1 MSKKIKIDILCSNIA
16 PLENLQYS
24 YSANCLKTAIFAN
37 NGSGKTFI
45 SRLFRLME
53 NNTPIYLD
61 DKGNSPTD
69 SLLRFN
75 STKGLFSFKITA
87 PDDTVKEDFSLALH
101 QKQIPTIPQTSY
113 IYHTFNQDYVDEN
126 IRTLGFEKDS
136 EIQGYILGKSHI
148 DLASDKARLQDI
160 DDKGKE
166 LRVKLQ
172 DIIKTFLDKNINA
185 IRDIKRLQEYKQYL
199 SVDTILDSPTKC
211 SKVEVD
217 KNLSDNVDDY
227 NKIKS
232 TPDNLIDIK
241 SIDTTESDFR
251 PTLTNM
257 IENLGKVFSIS
268 SFAEDFKQ
276 KVKNRQ
282 DFIELG
288 LRYKEEEN
296 GLCPFCGQKFE
307 KESLSLI
314 DKYTHYLADEEAK
327 AIKLFQVYKNNIEAE
342 RKRLKSLQVQSVK
355 AINFFDEYKQKYIP
369 SFEKENLQEIE
380 IKSLEEDLDN
390 LSEHLKNKVDNL
402 SIKINLGTEFI
413 SQIDEHYSQL
423 EKIIKDNNKK
433 IDEINARKNK
443 IGEESKSIRRKI
455 CKSAYNKLL
464 DIISGDLNSLL
475 SLREAYKKLNIEI
488 QKKEESEKISKKKT
502 VYETIKKVLDYF
514 FAGKYS
520 LDEDSFRLIFEKKS
534 LEKGQVKRVLSEGEK
549 NIVAFAYYIG
559 DLHLKIQREEDYN
572 KLFFIIDDP
581 ISSMDFT
588 YVYTLCGVIRDL
600 RKIVNKI
607 QYEKFIILTHNNDF
621 MRILCSNNIV
631 TTKILLSRGNLIAF
645 NENFTVPYIHHLVDI
660 YRTARK
666 GELYSHTTAN
676 SIRHIIETLSKFQ
689 NIEISEDS
697 ISEYIKENI
706 PNDKKSYTFIND
718 LSHGGWR
725 SEQEP
730 MTNEDY
736 QEVCEAIIKHI
747 EKKFP
752 KQIKYCEKC
761 CS

>member
-1 MSKKIKIDILCSNIA
+1 M
-16 PLENLQYS
+16 
-24 YSANCLKTAIFAN
+24 
-37 NGSGKTFI
+37 
-45 SRLFRLME
+45 
-53 NNTPIYLD
+53 
-61 DKGNSPTD
+61 
-69 SLLRFN
+69 
-75 STKGLFSFKITA
+75 
-87 PDDTVKEDFSLALH
+87 
-101 QKQIPTIPQTSY
+101 
-113 IYHTFNQDYVDEN
+113 
-126 IRTLGFEKDS
+126 
-136 EIQGYILGKSHI
+136 
-148 DLASDKARLQDI
+148 
-160 DDKGKE
+160 
-166 LRVKLQ
+166 KLQ
-172 DIIKTFLDKNINA
+172 DIIKTFLDKNINV

-199 SVDTILDSPTKC
+199 SIDTILDSSIKC

-217 KNLSDNVDDY
+217 KNLSDNIDDY

-241 SIDTTESDFR
+241 SIDTAESDFL

-296 GLCPFCGQKFE
+296 GVCPFCGQKFE

-314 DKYTHYLADEEAK
+314 DKYTHYLSDEEAK
-327 AIKLFQVYKNNIEAE
+327 AIKQFQVYKNNIEE
-342 RKRLKSLQVQSVK
+342 EKKRLKGLQVQSIK

-380 IKSLEEDLDN
+380 IKFLEEDLDN
-390 LSEHLKNKVDNL
+390 LSEHLKKKIENL
-402 SIKINLGTEFI
+402 STKVNLGTEFI
-413 SQIDEHYSQL
+413 SQIAEHYSQL

-433 IDEINARKNK
+433 IGEINARKNK

-464 DIISGDLNSLL
+464 DETSKDLDTLF

-488 QKKEESEKISKKKT
+488 QKKEESEKISKKKR

-520 LDEDSFRLIFEKKS
+520 LDEDSFRLIFEKRS
-534 LEKGQVKRVLSEGEK
+534 LEEGQVKRVLSEGEK
-549 NIVAFAYYIG
+549 NIVAFAYYLG
-559 DLHLKIQREEDYN
+559 DLHLRIQREEDYN

-600 RKIVNKI
+600 RQIINRI
-607 QYEKFIILTHNNDF
+607 QYERFIIFTHNNDF

-631 TTKILLSRGNLIAF
+631 TTKLLLSRGNLIAF
-645 NENFTVPYIHHLVDI
+645 NENFTVPYINHLVDV
-660 YRTARK
+660 YRIARK
-666 GELYSHTTAN
+666 RQLYSHTTAN

-689 NIEISEDS
+689 NIEVSEES

>member
-1 MSKKIKIDILCSNIA
+1 
-16 PLENLQYS
+16 
-24 YSANCLKTAIFAN
+24 
-37 NGSGKTFI
+37 
-45 SRLFRLME
+45 ME
-53 NNTPIYLD
+53 NNTSIYLD

-75 STKGLFSFKITA
+75 STKGLFSFKITEA
-87 PDDTVKEDFSLALH
+87 NDTVKEDFSLALQ
-101 QKQIPTIPQTSY
+101 QKQIPKIPQTSY

-126 IRTLGFEKDS
+126 IRALGFEKDS

-172 DIIKTFLDKNINA
+172 DIIKTFLDKKINVV
-185 IRDIKRLQEYKQYL
+185 RDIKRLQEYKQYL
-199 SVDTILDSPTKC
+199 SIDTILDSSTKC

-217 KNLSDNVDDY
+217 KNLSDNIDDY

-232 TPDNLIDIK
+232 TPDNLKDIK
-241 SIDTTESDFR
+241 SIDTAESDFR

-296 GLCPFCGQKFE
+296 GVCPFCGQKFE

-314 DKYTHYLADEEAK
+314 DKYTHYLSDEEAK
-327 AIKLFQVYKNNIEAE
+327 AIKQFQVYKNNIEE
-342 RKRLKSLQVQSVK
+342 EKKRLKGLQVQSIE
-355 AINFFDEYKQKYIP
+355 AIKFFDEYKQKYIP

-380 IKSLEEDLDN
+380 IKFLEEDLDN
-390 LSEHLKNKVDNL
+390 LSEHLKKKIENL
-402 SIKINLGTEFI
+402 STKVNLGTEFI

-433 IDEINARKNK
+433 IGEINARKNK

-464 DIISGDLNSLL
+464 DETSKDLDTLF
-475 SLREAYKKLNIEI
+475 SLREEYKKLNIEI
-488 QKKEESEKISKKKT
+488 QKKEESEKISKKKR

-520 LDEDSFRLIFEKKS
+520 LDEDSFRLIFEKRS
-534 LEKGQVKRVLSEGEK
+534 LEEGQVKRVLSEGEK
-549 NIVAFAYYIG
+549 NIVAFAYYLG
-559 DLHLKIQREEDYN
+559 DLHLRIQREEDYN

-600 RKIVNKI
+600 RQIINRI
-607 QYEKFIILTHNNDF
+607 QHEKFIIFTHNNDF

-631 TTKILLSRGNLIAF
+631 ATKLLLSRGNLIAF
-645 NENFTVPYIHHLVDI
+645 NENFTVPYINHLVDV
-660 YRTARK
+660 YRIARK
-666 GELYSHTTAN
+666 RQLYSHTTAN
-676 SIRHIIETLSKFQ
+676 SIRHIIETLAKFQ
-689 NIEISEDS
+689 NIEVSEES

>member
-172 DIIKTFLDKNINA
+172 DIIKTFLDKNINV

-199 SVDTILDSPTKC
+199 SIDTILNSSTKC

-217 KNLSDNVDDY
+217 KNLSDNIDDY

-241 SIDTTESDFR
+241 FIDTAESDFL

-296 GLCPFCGQKFE
+296 GVCPFCGQKFE

-327 AIKLFQVYKNNIEAE
+327 AIKQFQVYKNNIEE
-342 RKRLKSLQVQSVK
+342 EKKRLKGLQVQSVQ
-355 AINFFDEYKQKYIP
+355 AINLFNEYGQNYIP

-380 IKSLEEDLDN
+380 IKSLVEDLDN
-390 LSEHLKNKVDNL
+390 LSIHLKKKLDNL
-402 SIKINLGTEFI
+402 SAKINLGTEFI
-413 SQIDEHYSQL
+413 SQIVEHYSQV
-423 EKIIKDNNKK
+423 EKTIKDNNKK

-464 DIISGDLNSLL
+464 DETSKDLDTLF
-475 SLREAYKKLNIEI
+475 SLREAYKRLNIEI
-488 QKKEESEKISKKKT
+488 QEKEESEKISKKKR

-520 LDEDSFRLIFEKKS
+520 LDEDSFRLIFEKRS
-534 LEKGQVKRVLSEGEK
+534 L
-549 NIVAFAYYIG
+549 
-559 DLHLKIQREEDYN
+559 
-572 KLFFIIDDP
+572 
-581 ISSMDFT
+581 
-588 YVYTLCGVIRDL
+588 
-600 RKIVNKI
+600 
-607 QYEKFIILTHNNDF
+607 
-621 MRILCSNNIV
+621 
-631 TTKILLSRGNLIAF
+631 
-645 NENFTVPYIHHLVDI
+645 
-660 YRTARK
+660 
-666 GELYSHTTAN
+666 
-676 SIRHIIETLSKFQ
+676 
-689 NIEISEDS
+689 
-697 ISEYIKENI
+697 
-706 PNDKKSYTFIND
+706 
-718 LSHGGWR
+718 
-725 SEQEP
+725 
-730 MTNEDY
+730 
-736 QEVCEAIIKHI
+736 
-747 EKKFP
+747 
-752 KQIKYCEKC
+752 
-761 CS
+761 

>member
-1 MSKKIKIDILCSNIA
+1 M
-16 PLENLQYS
+16 
-24 YSANCLKTAIFAN
+24 
-37 NGSGKTFI
+37 
-45 SRLFRLME
+45 
-53 NNTPIYLD
+53 
-61 DKGNSPTD
+61 
-69 SLLRFN
+69 
-75 STKGLFSFKITA
+75 
-87 PDDTVKEDFSLALH
+87 
-101 QKQIPTIPQTSY
+101 
-113 IYHTFNQDYVDEN
+113 
-126 IRTLGFEKDS
+126 
-136 EIQGYILGKSHI
+136 
-148 DLASDKARLQDI
+148 
-160 DDKGKE
+160 
-166 LRVKLQ
+166 
-172 DIIKTFLDKNINA
+172 
-185 IRDIKRLQEYKQYL
+185 
-199 SVDTILDSPTKC
+199 
-211 SKVEVD
+211 
-217 KNLSDNVDDY
+217 
-227 NKIKS
+227 
-232 TPDNLIDIK
+232 
-241 SIDTTESDFR
+241 
-251 PTLTNM
+251 
-257 IENLGKVFSIS
+257 
-268 SFAEDFKQ
+268 
-276 KVKNRQ
+276 
-282 DFIELG
+282 
-288 LRYKEEEN
+288 
-296 GLCPFCGQKFE
+296 
-307 KESLSLI
+307 
-314 DKYTHYLADEEAK
+314 
-327 AIKLFQVYKNNIEAE
+327 
-342 RKRLKSLQVQSVK
+342 QSVQ
-355 AINFFDEYKQKYIP
+355 AINLFNEYGQNYIP

-380 IKSLEEDLDN
+380 IKSLVEDLDN
-390 LSEHLKNKVDNL
+390 LSIHLKKKLDNL
-402 SIKINLGTEFI
+402 SAKINLGTEFI
-413 SQIDEHYSQL
+413 SQIVEHYSQV
-423 EKIIKDNNKK
+423 EKTIKDNNKK

-464 DIISGDLNSLL
+464 DETSKDLDTLF
-475 SLREAYKKLNIEI
+475 SLREAYKRLNIEI
-488 QKKEESEKISKKKT
+488 QEKEESEKISKKKR

-520 LDEDSFRLIFEKKS
+520 LDEDSFRLIFEKRS
-534 LEKGQVKRVLSEGEK
+534 LEEGQVKRVLSEGEK

-559 DLHLKIQREEDYN
+559 DMHLKIQREEDYN

>member
-1 MSKKIKIDILCSNIA
+1 M
-16 PLENLQYS
+16 
-24 YSANCLKTAIFAN
+24 
-37 NGSGKTFI
+37 
-45 SRLFRLME
+45 
-53 NNTPIYLD
+53 
-61 DKGNSPTD
+61 
-69 SLLRFN
+69 
-75 STKGLFSFKITA
+75 
-87 PDDTVKEDFSLALH
+87 
-101 QKQIPTIPQTSY
+101 
-113 IYHTFNQDYVDEN
+113 
-126 IRTLGFEKDS
+126 
-136 EIQGYILGKSHI
+136 
-148 DLASDKARLQDI
+148 ASDKARLQDI

-172 DIIKTFLDKNINA
+172 DIIKTFLDKNINV

-199 SVDTILDSPTKC
+199 SIDTILNSSTKC

-217 KNLSDNVDDY
+217 KNLSDNIDDY

-241 SIDTTESDFR
+241 FIDTAESDFL

-296 GLCPFCGQKFE
+296 GVCPFCGQKFE

-327 AIKLFQVYKNNIEAE
+327 AIKQFQVYKNNIEE
-342 RKRLKSLQVQSVK
+342 EKKRLKGLQVQSVQ
-355 AINFFDEYKQKYIP
+355 AINLFNEYGQNYIP

-380 IKSLEEDLDN
+380 IKSLVEDLDN
-390 LSEHLKNKVDNL
+390 LSIHLKKKLDNL
-402 SIKINLGTEFI
+402 SAKINLGTEFI
-413 SQIDEHYSQL
+413 SQIVEHYSQV
-423 EKIIKDNNKK
+423 EKTIKDNNKK

-464 DIISGDLNSLL
+464 DETSKDLDTLF
-475 SLREAYKKLNIEI
+475 SLREAYKRLNIEI
-488 QKKEESEKISKKKT
+488 QEKEESEKISKKKR

-520 LDEDSFRLIFEKKS
+520 LDEDSFRLIFEKRS
-534 LEKGQVKRVLSEGEK
+534 LEEGQVKRVLSEGEK

-559 DLHLKIQREEDYN
+559 DMHLKIQREEDYN

>member
-53 NNTPIYLD
+53 NNASIHLD

-87 PDDTVKEDFSLALH
+87 SDDTVKEDFSLALH

-160 DDKGKE
+160 DDKGKA

-172 DIIKTFLDKNINA
+172 DIIKTFLDKNINV
-185 IRDIKRLQEYKQYL
+185 IRDIKRLQEYKKYL
-199 SVDTILDSPTKC
+199 SIDTILNSSTKC

-217 KNLSDNVDDY
+217 KNLSDNIDDY

-232 TPDNLIDIK
+232 TPDNLIDIN
-241 SIDTTESDFR
+241 SIDINESDFLL
-251 PTLTNM
+251 TLNNL
-257 IENLGKVFSIS
+257 IENLEKVFSIS

-276 KVKNRQ
+276 KVKDRQ
-282 DFIELG
+282 NFIELG
-288 LRYKEEEN
+288 LMYKEEEN

-314 DKYTHYLADEEAK
+314 DKYTHFLEDEEAK
-327 AIKLFQVYKNNIEAE
+327 AIKQFQVYKNNIEE
-342 RKRLKSLQVQSVK
+342 EKKRLKDLQVQSIR
-355 AINFFDEYKQKYIP
+355 AINLFDDYKQKYIP
-369 SFEKENLQEIE
+369 TFEKENLQEIE

-390 LSEHLKNKVDNL
+390 LNVHLKKKLDNL
-402 SIKINLGTEFI
+402 SAKINLGTEFI

-423 EKIIKDNNKK
+423 EKAIKENNKK
-433 IDEINARKNK
+433 IGEINARKNR
-443 IGEESKSIRRKI
+443 IGEESKSIRREI

-464 DIISGDLNSLL
+464 DETSKDLDVLF
-475 SLREAYKKLNIEI
+475 SLREEYKQLSVEI
-488 QKKEESEKISKKKT
+488 QKKEESEKISKKKL
-502 VYETIKKVLDYF
+502 VCEAIKKILDYF

-520 LDEDSFRLIFEKKS
+520 LDEDSFRLIFERKS

-559 DLHLKIQREEDYN
+559 DMHLKIQREEDYN

-631 TTKILLSRGNLIAF
+631 TTKLLLSRGNLIAF

>member
-53 NNTPIYLD
+53 NNTSIHLD

-87 PDDTVKEDFSLALH
+87 SDDTVKEDFSLALH

-172 DIIKTFLDKNINA
+172 DIIKTFLDKNINV

-199 SVDTILDSPTKC
+199 SIDTILNSSTKC

-217 KNLSDNVDDY
+217 KNLSDNIDDY

-241 SIDTTESDFR
+241 SIDTAESDFL

-296 GLCPFCGQKFE
+296 GVCPFCGQKFE

-327 AIKLFQVYKNNIEAE
+327 AIKQFQVYKNNIEE
-342 RKRLKSLQVQSVK
+342 EKKRLKGLQVQSVQ
-355 AINFFDEYKQKYIP
+355 AINLFNEYKQNYIP

-380 IKSLEEDLDN
+380 IKSLVEDLDN
-390 LSEHLKNKVDNL
+390 LSIHLK
-402 SIKINLGTEFI
+402 
-413 SQIDEHYSQL
+413 
-423 EKIIKDNNKK
+423 
-433 IDEINARKNK
+433 
-443 IGEESKSIRRKI
+443 
-455 CKSAYNKLL
+455 
-464 DIISGDLNSLL
+464 
-475 SLREAYKKLNIEI
+475 KKLDN
-488 QKKEESEKISKKKT
+488 
-502 VYETIKKVLDYF
+502 Y
-514 FAGKYS
+514 
-520 LDEDSFRLIFEKKS
+520 
-534 LEKGQVKRVLSEGEK
+534 
-549 NIVAFAYYIG
+549 
-559 DLHLKIQREEDYN
+559 
-572 KLFFIIDDP
+572 
-581 ISSMDFT
+581 
-588 YVYTLCGVIRDL
+588 
-600 RKIVNKI
+600 
-607 QYEKFIILTHNNDF
+607 
-621 MRILCSNNIV
+621 
-631 TTKILLSRGNLIAF
+631 
-645 NENFTVPYIHHLVDI
+645 
-660 YRTARK
+660 
-666 GELYSHTTAN
+666 
-676 SIRHIIETLSKFQ
+676 
-689 NIEISEDS
+689 
-697 ISEYIKENI
+697 
-706 PNDKKSYTFIND
+706 
-718 LSHGGWR
+718 
-725 SEQEP
+725 
-730 MTNEDY
+730 
-736 QEVCEAIIKHI
+736 
-747 EKKFP
+747 
-752 KQIKYCEKC
+752 KC
-761 CS
+761 KD

>member
-1 MSKKIKIDILCSNIA
+1 M
-16 PLENLQYS
+16 
-24 YSANCLKTAIFAN
+24 
-37 NGSGKTFI
+37 
-45 SRLFRLME
+45 
-53 NNTPIYLD
+53 
-61 DKGNSPTD
+61 
-69 SLLRFN
+69 
-75 STKGLFSFKITA
+75 
-87 PDDTVKEDFSLALH
+87 
-101 QKQIPTIPQTSY
+101 
-113 IYHTFNQDYVDEN
+113 
-126 IRTLGFEKDS
+126 
-136 EIQGYILGKSHI
+136 
-148 DLASDKARLQDI
+148 ASDKARLQDI

-172 DIIKTFLDKNINA
+172 DIIKTFLDKNINV

-199 SVDTILDSPTKC
+199 SIDTISNSSTKR
-211 SKVEVD
+211 SKVAVD
-217 KNLSDNVDDY
+217 KNLSDNIDDY

-241 SIDTTESDFR
+241 FIDTAESDFL

-296 GLCPFCGQKFE
+296 GVCPFCGQKFE

-314 DKYTHYLADEEAK
+314 DKYTHYLADEETK
-327 AIKLFQVYKNNIEAE
+327 AIKQFQVYKNNIEE
-342 RKRLKSLQVQSVK
+342 EKKRLKGLQVQSVQ
-355 AINFFDEYKQKYIP
+355 AINLFNEYGQNYIP

-380 IKSLEEDLDN
+380 IKSLVEDLDN
-390 LSEHLKNKVDNL
+390 LSIHLKKKLDNL
-402 SIKINLGTEFI
+402 SAKINLGTEFI
-413 SQIDEHYSQL
+413 SQIVEHYSQV
-423 EKIIKDNNKK
+423 EKTIKDNNKK

-464 DIISGDLNSLL
+464 DETSKDLDTLF
-475 SLREAYKKLNIEI
+475 SLREAYKRLNIEI
-488 QKKEESEKISKKKT
+488 QEKEESEKISKKKR

-520 LDEDSFRLIFEKKS
+520 LDEDSFRLIFEKRS
-534 LEKGQVKRVLSEGEK
+534 LEEGQVKRVLSEGEK

-559 DLHLKIQREEDYN
+559 DMHLKIQREEDYN

>member
-1 MSKKIKIDILCSNIA
+1 M
-16 PLENLQYS
+16 
-24 YSANCLKTAIFAN
+24 
-37 NGSGKTFI
+37 
-45 SRLFRLME
+45 
-53 NNTPIYLD
+53 
-61 DKGNSPTD
+61 
-69 SLLRFN
+69 
-75 STKGLFSFKITA
+75 
-87 PDDTVKEDFSLALH
+87 
-101 QKQIPTIPQTSY
+101 
-113 IYHTFNQDYVDEN
+113 
-126 IRTLGFEKDS
+126 
-136 EIQGYILGKSHI
+136 
-148 DLASDKARLQDI
+148 ASDKARLQDI

-172 DIIKTFLDKNINA
+172 DIIKTFLDKNINV

-199 SVDTILDSPTKC
+199 SIDTILNSSTKC

-217 KNLSDNVDDY
+217 KNLSDNIDDY

-241 SIDTTESDFR
+241 SIDTAESDFL

-296 GLCPFCGQKFE
+296 GVCPFCGQKFE

-327 AIKLFQVYKNNIEAE
+327 AIKQFQVYKNNIEE
-342 RKRLKSLQVQSVK
+342 EKKRLKGLQVQSVQ
-355 AINFFDEYKQKYIP
+355 AINLFNEYKQNYIP

-380 IKSLEEDLDN
+380 IKSLVEDLDN
-390 LSEHLKNKVDNL
+390 LSIHLKKKLDNL
-402 SIKINLGTEFI
+402 SAKINLGTEFI
-413 SQIDEHYSQL
+413 SQIVEHYSQV
-423 EKIIKDNNKK
+423 EKTIKDNNKK

-443 IGEESKSIRRKI
+443 IGEESKSIRREI

-464 DIISGDLNSLL
+464 DETSKDLEVLF
-475 SLREAYKKLNIEI
+475 SLRKDYKQLSDEI
-488 QKKEESEKISKKKT
+488 QKKEESEKISKKKL
-502 VYETIKKVLDYF
+502 VCEAIKKILDYF

-520 LDEDSFRLIFEKKS
+520 LDEDSFRLIFERKS

-559 DLHLKIQREEDYN
+559 DMHLKIQREEDYN

-607 QYEKFIILTHNNDF
+607 QYEKFIIFTHNNDF

-631 TTKILLSRGNLIAF
+631 TTKLLLSRGNLIAF